1 MRTVGIVAEYNP
13 FHYGHAYQLK
23 KVRQISKADCLVILM
38 SGNVVQRG
46 EFAIIDKW
54 QRAEL
59 ALLHGADLVI
69 ELPLTA
75 SLQSA
80 DFFADEAIEVLSRL
94 KIGSLAFGTETANLD
109 DLNQY
114 LDWLT
119 ENDLSIQEKIA
130 TVMQSGVSY
139 PFAYQNSINRVAK
152 ETNFRLTFDTASAN
166 HLLGIQYMR
175 AIRKRQLNIDIYPL
189 PRVNEVQKLNQLL
202 TLPQEMI
209 PNKILSG
216 SQIRQNFWDNKLE
229 PKNIPITTY
238 QKLLENATSQWGHYY
253 GLLKYAIMSLEPN
266 GLREIHG
273 LVEGFEQAIFKQ
285 NLQTQTFETLTQQ
298 LISPRWTRSAINRM
312 LMNILLH
319 IKDQDWRRSQAQQRE
334 LTYLRVLAFNSKGR
348 EFLKS
353 FHSNNLRL
361 FSNLS
366 KNMEEHYRLMLRV
379 DRIFQENPQS
389 DIEEQI
395 IGKHPVHR
403 QYEMN

>member
-1 MRTVGIVAEYNP
+1 MRTVGIIAEYNP

-23 KVRQISKADCLVILM
+23 QVRQITKADCLVILM

-59 ALLHGADLVI
+59 ALLNGADLVI

-94 KIGSLAFGTETANLD
+94 EIDSLAFGTETAELD
-109 DLNQY
+109 ELNQY
-114 LDWLT
+114 LDWL
-119 ENDLSIQEKIA
+119 EDKDLIIQQQMAVE
-130 TVMQSGVSY
+130 MQKGVSY
-139 PFAYQNSINRVAK
+139 AFAHQKVVKQVAQ
-152 ETNFRLTFDTASAN
+152 ETNFVSNFDFSSAN
-166 HLLGIQYMR
+166 HLLGLQYMR
-175 AIRKRQLNIDIYPL
+175 AIRKRQLNVNIHPL

-202 TLPQEMI
+202 KLPQEML
-209 PNKILSG
+209 PTQILSG
-216 SQIRQNFWDNKLE
+216 SQIRQNYWENRIEAKD
-229 PKNIPITTY
+229 IPMTTY
-238 QKLLENATSQWGHYY
+238 QKLSEKATTRWDHYY
-253 GLLKYAIMSLEPN
+253 GLLNYAIMALGPS
-266 GLREIHG
+266 GLKEIHG

-319 IKDQDWRRSQAQQRE
+319 ISDQDWRRNQLLNQE
-334 LTYLRVLAFNSKGR
+334 LNYLRILAFNSNGR
-348 EFLKS
+348 EFLKA
-353 FHSNNLRL
+353 FNSNRLYL

-366 KNMEEHYRLMLRV
+366 KDMEEHYQLMLKA
-379 DRIFQENPQS
+379 DRIFQGNPQS
-389 DIEEQI
+389 HIKEQI

-403 QYEMN
+403 QYGII